1 KYKFSR
7 AAMFYSIKTKLI
19 TFFSLVMIAFTS
31 MLLIMISINE
41 RDRLL
46 DLELEKS
53 TEISK
58 IHARLFRK

>member
-1 KYKFSR
+1 
-7 AAMFYSIKTKLI
+7 MFYSIKTKLI
-19 TFFSLVMIAFTS
+19 TFFSLVMIAFTF

>member
-1 KYKFSR
+1 
-7 AAMFYSIKTKLI
+7 MFYSIKTKLI

>member
-1 KYKFSR
+1 
-7 AAMFYSIKTKLI
+7 MFYSIKTKLI
-19 TFFSLVMIAFTS
+19 IFFSLVMIAFTS

>member
-1 KYKFSR
+1 
-7 AAMFYSIKTKLI
+7 MFYSIKTKLI

-58 IHARLFRK
+58 IHAKLFRK